1 MYRDVEIDPNV
12 EPRII
17 KILVEQDPT
26 ARDRN
31 FLESLLKGVKKW
43 GKLTAPQQRA
53 FDRLEYRYSEEGR
66 KALTTWTKKY
76 NEELREDTMIAAK
89 YYSYRAKCLPSL
101 AYFSNVADR
110 IIDDPDFIPTMH
122 TYQKMVLNR
131 YAQQIIEQTKS
142 RPLYE
147 EGDCVML
154 RGSQENA
161 TMERAFTNGKGE
173 RVWKKYPMG
182 HRFIVVDNNL
192 PKVNARKG
200 GRVYKVLPFAE
211 ANVLEVEERSIKKC
225 RGL

>member
-1 MYRDVEIDPNV
+1 
-12 EPRII
+12 
-17 KILVEQDPT
+17 
-26 ARDRN
+26 
-31 FLESLLKGVKKW
+31 
-43 GKLTAPQQRA
+43 
-53 FDRLEYRYSEEGR
+53 
-66 KALTTWTKKY
+66 
-76 NEELREDTMIAAK
+76 
-89 YYSYRAKCLPSL
+89 
-101 AYFSNVADR
+101 
-110 IIDDPDFIPTMH
+110 
-122 TYQKMVLNR
+122 
-131 YAQQIIEQTKS
+131 
-142 RPLYE
+142 
-147 EGDCVML
+147 ML